1 VWGSRSGRTRLR
13 VGLCNYLATGVCG
26 CGYGYVCLLYG
37 SPRLARELLE
47 LARRLVKKMHR
58 AELDITSC

>member
-1 VWGSRSGRTRLR
+1 MWGSRSGRTRLR

-26 CGYGYVCLLYG
+26 CGYVRLLYG

-47 LARRLVKKMHR
+47 LARRLVKKMHG